1 MAFLG
6 GVCVRVFVLFFCVA
20 RKIRHR
26 VAAAA
31 AAAGSDEWLGGVSG
45 DMSLVTHCCVTLL
58 RVPCWACWL
67 HLLDVFCPNGV
78 TNGIIESKLPLCL
91 RV

>member
-1 MAFLG
+1 MWTFLMAFLG

-31 AAAGSDEWLGGVSG
+31 AAAGRDEWL
-45 DMSLVTHCCVTLL
+45 
-58 RVPCWACWL
+58 
-67 HLLDVFCPNGV
+67 
-78 TNGIIESKLPLCL
+78 
-91 RV
+91 